1 MIKIIFWVSISLVL
15 YTYFIYPLIL
25 MLLRLLKSRITVEE
39 KDFYPSVSL
48 IISAYNEE
56 KVLEAKIINCLQLS
70 YPKDRL
76 EIIIGSD
83 GSTDRTETIANK
95 YIEQGVR
102 FLDFS
107 RRTGKVNVLNNI
119 IPQAKGGIIVLSD
132 ANTIYEPNSIQEL
145 VKHFINPRIGCVC
158 GKLILKKPDT
168 SYGGEFE
175 GIYWKYESF
184 LKRLEGRM
192 GFLLGANGG
201 IYAIRK
207 NLFEIIPTNTIV
219 EDFVIPMKILEN
231 GYKIIYEP
239 EAVAFEETSKSIAE
253 EIKRKIRIGAGAY
266 QAILLTIPMLNIFRG
281 FPSFA
286 YWSHK
291 VIRWFVPFL
300 LIFLLLF
307 NILLIK
313 ESRYL
318 YLFILQCIGYLGA
331 FTGYLLNKNKIQ
343 LKLFTPLYYFV
354 AMNVALLIG
363 FFRFIMGLQSVTWE
377 RVDR

>member
-1 MIKIIFWVSISLVL
+1 
-15 YTYFIYPLIL
+15 
-25 MLLRLLKSRITVEE
+25 
-39 KDFYPSVSL
+39 
-48 IISAYNEE
+48 
-56 KVLEAKIINCLQLS
+56 
-70 YPKDRL
+70 
-76 EIIIGSD
+76 
-83 GSTDRTETIANK
+83 
-95 YIEQGVR
+95 
-102 FLDFS
+102 
-107 RRTGKVNVLNNI
+107 
-119 IPQAKGGIIVLSD
+119 
-132 ANTIYEPNSIQEL
+132 
-145 VKHFINPRIGCVC
+145 
-158 GKLILKKPDT
+158 
-168 SYGGEFE
+168 
-175 GIYWKYESF
+175 
-184 LKRLEGRM
+184 
-192 GFLLGANGG
+192 
-201 IYAIRK
+201 
-207 NLFEIIPTNTIV
+207 
-219 EDFVIPMKILEN
+219 MKILEN